1 MKHVMPIFPGEL
13 MHHSRAYIDATVLV
27 SQKCDNSDFVA
38 SYCTPSAAF
47 FQNTHCPWGAAC
59 KLQFSAG
66 MNAPHDKLSGY
77 VAYNPENKEIIVA
90 FRGTVDPNWSMS
102 GAFKNAMTDLDEEMI
117 PFFKH
122 AEILAHEGVLKG
134 ESLPRC
140 PYMV

>member
-1 MKHVMPIFPGEL
+1 
-13 MHHSRAYIDATVLV
+13 
-27 SQKCDNSDFVA
+27 
-38 SYCTPSAAF
+38 
-47 FQNTHCPWGAAC
+47 
-59 KLQFSAG
+59 

-140 PYMV
+140 PYIWSDANIIRYTTPQVISRYSRSSMPPSRR